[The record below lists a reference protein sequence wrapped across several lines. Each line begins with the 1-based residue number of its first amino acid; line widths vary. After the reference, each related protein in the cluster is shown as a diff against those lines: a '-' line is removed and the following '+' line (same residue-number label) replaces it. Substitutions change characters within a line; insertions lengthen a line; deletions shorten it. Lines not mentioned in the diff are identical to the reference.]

1 LLLQQFSFCG
11 NKILRKAA
19 AITGFTNHI
28 SQRLCVEV
36 IFSLSFCVTTNFLQ
50 RNRSVIFYSL
60 CLAVLLFIL
69 NWLKLRLV
77 IIDHAFEIYIGAI
90 AVLFTALGIWLGL
103 KLTRPKT
110 VIVKQEVLVD
120 KTLPFTVDEE
130 KLTSLA
136 ISKREFEVLQAMA
149 EGLSNQEIADKLF
162 ISLSTVKSHSNN
174 LFDKLE
180 VKRRTQAIEQ
190 ARKLNLIP

>member
-1 LLLQQFSFCG
+1 
-11 NKILRKAA
+11 
-19 AITGFTNHI
+19 
-28 SQRLCVEV
+28 
-36 IFSLSFCVTTNFLQ
+36 VTTNFLQ
-50 RNRSVIFYSL
+50 RNRSVIFYSIA
-60 CLAVLLFIL
+60 LAVLLFIL

-90 AVLFTALGIWLGL
+90 ALLFTTLGLWLGL

-110 VIVKQEVLVD
+110 LIVKQEVVVN
-120 KTLPFTVDEE
+120 KTIGFTLDEQ
-130 KLTSLA
+130 KLTALT
-136 ISKREFEVLQAMA
+136 ISKRELEVLQAMA

-174 LFDKLE
+174 LFEKLE

-190 ARKLNLIP
+190 ARKLNLIS